1 MQVDDKLICR
11 FLGEHDHRGMEI
23 LFEYYYRPLVL
34 WADTFLSD
42 IPAAEDVVQDFLVDF
57 WEKRAYERITSGS
70 IRGYLFAAVRNRALK
85 LQEKRDVLREAGG
98 VLPVLVDESDTDW
111 LTEEILQAVEAE
123 IEKLPPR
130 MREVLRAVYID
141 GLSYRETAEKFVI
154 SIATVK
160 TLLVNALKRLRKVFS
175 NFPRF
180 FS

>member
-1 MQVDDKLICR
+1 MEEADKILVLLKQGDKHGLELLFRR
-11 FLGEHDHRGMEI
+11 F
-23 LFEYYYRPLVL
+23 YRPLVMYAL
-34 WADTFLSD
+34 KFL
-42 IPAAEDVVQDFLVDF
+42 PQQEEAEDVVQDFLVDF

-85 LQEKRDVLREAGG
+85 LLEKRDVLREAGG

>member
-85 LQEKRDVLREAGG
+85 LLEKRDVLREAGG
-98 VLPVLVDESDTDW
+98 VLPVLVNESDTDW

>member
-1 MQVDDKLICR
+1 MGQLTKDEVFALAVQRYSDTVFRAAMHNCSCT
-11 FLGEHDHRGMEI
+11 
-23 LFEYYYRPLVL
+23 
-34 WADTFLSD
+34 AD
-42 IPAAEDVVQDFLVDF
+42 AEDVVQDFLVDF

-85 LQEKRDVLREAGG
+85 LLEKRDVLREAGG

>member
-11 FLGEHDHRGMEI
+11 FLGEHDHRGMEV
-23 LFEYYYRPLVL
+23 LFDYYYRPLVL

-85 LQEKRDVLREAGG
+85 LLEKRDVLREAGG

>member
-11 FLGEHDHRGMEI
+11 FLGEHDHRGMEV
-23 LFEYYYRPLVL
+23 LFEFYYRSLVL

-85 LQEKRDVLREAGG
+85 LLEKRDVLREAGG

>member
-11 FLGEHDHRGMEI
+11 FLGEHDHRGLEI

-85 LQEKRDVLREAGG
+85 LLEKRDVLREAGG

>member
-11 FLGEHDHRGMEI
+11 FLGEHDHRGMEV

-34 WADTFLSD
+34 WADTFLGD
-42 IPAAEDVVQDFLVDF
+42 IPAAEDVVQDFFDF
-57 WEKRAYERITSGS
+57 WEKRAYERITSGN

-85 LQEKRDVLREAGG
+85 LLEKRDVLRESGG
-98 VLPVLVDESDTDW
+98 DLPVLADENDTDW

-160 TLLVNALKRLRKVFS
+160 TLLVNALKRLRKIFS